1 MIAIGEIGLDY
12 FRNISAPETQKKIF
26 REQMEIAQDLN
37 YPVIIHNRDS
47 DKDLIEI
54 LNDYPD
60 VHGIAHCFS
69 SDLEMANAFLEIG
82 YYISFSG
89 NLTFKNS
96 HLPEVAKSIPLNR
109 VLVETDSPYL
119 SPEPHRG
126 KANEPGRTRFVV
138 EKLSEIYK
146 VPFELI
152 AKQTND
158 NATEIFSLP

>member
-1 MIAIGEIGLDY
+1 MKISKKRLREI
-12 FRNISAPETQKKIF
+12 I
-26 REQMEIAQDLN
+26 
-37 YPVIIHNRDS
+37 
-47 DKDLIEI
+47 KDL
-54 LNDYPD
+54 
-60 VHGIAHCFS
+60 
-69 SDLEMANAFLEIG
+69 
-82 YYISFSG
+82 
-89 NLTFKNS
+89 
-96 HLPEVAKSIPLNR
+96 PLDKL
-109 VLVETDSPYL
+109 LVETDSPYL